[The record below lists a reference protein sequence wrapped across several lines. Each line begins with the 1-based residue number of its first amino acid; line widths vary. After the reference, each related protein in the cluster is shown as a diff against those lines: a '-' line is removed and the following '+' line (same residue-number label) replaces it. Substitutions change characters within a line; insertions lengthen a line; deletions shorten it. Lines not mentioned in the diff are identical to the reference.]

1 MGKIELLSPA
11 GNVEKLSYA
20 YAYGADA
27 AYIGLK
33 KFSLRVKAD
42 NFYEDEY
49 KKVLELKNRYPGK
62 RLHCALNISFHDEE
76 IDALKANLDYFRQYP
91 IDAFIVQDIG
101 IVPLLQ
107 KEFPKAE
114 LHLSTQASCV
124 NSEAVK
130 MYKSLGFSR
139 IVLGREIS
147 IAQIKRIKDSVPDM
161 ELETFV
167 HGAMCIA
174 YAGRCLM
181 SAYLTGRSAQSGFC
195 SHTCRWN
202 FNVSGTAGLSAPGAA
217 DGRGGVDGTGMSGV
231 TVGAGN
237 DAGRL
242 NAATARALAQSGLL
256 TLEEEQ
262 RKGEYFPV
270 FEGEDFTAV
279 LSSKDLRMIEHL
291 ADLRDAGIDSLK
303 IEGRMKSVYYVAMVT
318 RAYRKALDALE
329 GRISNEEAAPFVAE
343 LDNVAHRESTT
354 GFYYNKADADKT
366 TSGASDSKYQLAA
379 EIGDELPAADFDTLL
394 SEGTKRY
401 EASQAEL
408 AAMHPAAREA
418 RLKDLEIHTD
428 RRIIPFQKKEGWH
441 MYPINAMNMIRI
453 EDEIEFVAPD
463 FCSLKVPAGQWE
475 IISAE
480 TGLKLNW
487 VCDGHPAVIY
497 LPHQLPPATLL
508 RTLDPDYV
516 DGKIRDTGR

>member
-1 MGKIELLSPA
+1 MELLSPA
-11 GNVEKLSYA
+11 GNVEKLYYA

-49 KKVLELKNRYPGK
+49 KKVVALKEQFPGR

-76 IDALKANLDYFRQYP
+76 IDALKANLDYFKQYP

-107 KEFPKAE
+107 KEFPGAQ

-130 MYKSLGFSR
+130 MYKSMGFSR

-147 IAQIKRIKDSVPDM
+147 IDQIRRIKDSVPDM

-202 FNVSGTAGLSAPGAA
+202 FKLAEDRDS
-217 DGRGGVDGTGMSGV
+217 
-231 TVGAGN
+231 GN
-237 DAGRL
+237 DSSASHII
-242 NAATARALAQSGLL
+242 TAEEARQMGQSGLL
-256 TLEEEQ
+256 TIEEEQ
-262 RKGEYFPV
+262 RPGEKFPI
-270 FEGEDFTAV
+270 FEGEDFTAI
-279 LSSKDLRMIEHL
+279 LSSKDIRMIEHL

-318 RAYRKALDALE
+318 RAHRKALDALE
-329 GRISNEEAAPFVAE
+329 GKITDEEAAPYIAE
-343 LDNVAHRESTT
+343 LENVAHRESTT

-366 TSGASDSKYQLAA
+366 TTGASDSKYQLAA
-379 EIGDELPAADFDTLL
+379 EIGSEITGAAFDSVY
-394 SEGTKRY
+394 SEGQKRG
-401 EASQAEL
+401 AENQKVL
-408 AAMHPAAREA
+408 DEMHPAAREA
-418 RLKDLEIHTD
+418 RLKDYEQHPD
-428 RRIIPFQKKEGWH
+428 RRIIPFEKKDGWY
-441 MYPINAMNMIRI
+441 MYECNAMNMIRI
-453 EDEIEFVAPD
+453 EDDIEFVSPE
-463 FCSLKVPAGQWE
+463 FCSLTIPAGEWE
-475 IISAE
+475 IIDSE
-480 TGLKLNW
+480 TGLKMNW
-487 VCDGHPAVIY
+487 TCDGHPTYIY
-497 LPHQLPPATLL
+497 VSHKLPAATLL

-516 DGKIRDTGR
+516 EGKIRDTGR

>member
-1 MGKIELLSPA
+1 MELLSPA
-11 GNVEKLSYA
+11 GNVEKLKYA

-49 KKVLELKNRYPGK
+49 KKVIELKKKYPQK
-62 RLHCALNISFHDEE
+62 KLHCALNISFHDEE
-76 IDALKANLDYFRQYP
+76 IDALKKNLDYFKLYP

-107 KEFPKAE
+107 KEFPNVA

-130 MYKSLGFSR
+130 MYKNIGFKR

-147 IAQIKRIKDSVPDM
+147 LNQIRRIKDSVPDI

-202 FNVSGTAGLSAPGAA
+202 FRVGEDFSQNHHFTAEEAKKIAESG
-217 DGRGGVDGTGMSGV
+217 
-231 TVGAGN
+231 N
-237 DAGRL
+237 
-242 NAATARALAQSGLL
+242 LL
-256 TLEEEQ
+256 IEEEQ
-262 RKGEYFPV
+262 RRGEFFPI
-270 FEGEDFTAV
+270 FEGEDFTAI

-291 ADLRDAGIDSLK
+291 KDLQDSGVDSLK
-303 IEGRMKSVYYVAMVT
+303 IEGRMKSIYYVAMVT
-318 RAYRKALDALE
+318 RAYRKALDVLE
-329 GRISNEEAAPFVAE
+329 GKITQKEAEPFIKE
-343 LDNVAHRESTT
+343 LDNVSHRESTT
-354 GFYYNKADADKT
+354 GFYYKKSDADKT
-366 TSGASDSKYQLAA
+366 TSGASDSKYELAA
-379 EIGDELPAADFDTLL
+379 EIVNEIKDDDFENLYNL
-394 SEGTKRY
+394 GQKNY
-401 EASQAEL
+401 KIFAENL
-408 AAMHPAAREA
+408 EKMHPEAKKA

-428 RRIIPFQKKEGWH
+428 RKVVPFEKNQNWH
-441 MYPINAMNMIRI
+441 LYEIKALNKIDVSMEIQFVSPQIAFQTAKTGEWQLINPESGTLM
-453 EDEIEFVAPD
+453 
-463 FCSLKVPAGQWE
+463 
-475 IISAE
+475 
-480 TGLKLNW
+480 NW
-487 VCDGHPAVIY
+487 VCDGHPCFLYTKYELFENTLIRAV
-497 LPHQLPPATLL
+497 
-508 RTLDPDYV
+508 DPEFV
-516 DGKIRDTGR
+516 EGKIRDTGR

>member
-1 MGKIELLSPA
+1 MELLSPA

-49 KKVLELKNRYPGK
+49 KKVIELKKQYPGK
-62 RLHCALNISFHDEE
+62 RLHCALNISFHDDE
-76 IDALKANLDYFRQYP
+76 IDALKNNLDYFRQYP
-91 IDAFIVQDIG
+91 IDAFIVQDLG

-130 MYKSLGFSR
+130 MYKSLGFKR

-147 IAQIKRIKDSVPDM
+147 LKQIARIKDAVPDM
-161 ELETFV
+161 ELEAFV

-195 SHTCRWN
+195 AQSCRWN
-202 FNVSGTAGLSAPGAA
+202 FKAIDKNSSAAEGIKNHIITAEEAKKI
-217 DGRGGVDGTGMSGV
+217 
-231 TVGAGN
+231 
-237 DAGRL
+237 
-242 NAATARALAQSGLL
+242 AQSGTLL
-256 TLEEEQ
+256 LEEEQ

-270 FEGEDFTAV
+270 FEGEDFTAI
-279 LSSKDLRMIEHL
+279 LSSKDLRMINHL
-291 ADLRDAGIDSLK
+291 EDFKKAGVDSLK

-329 GRISNEEAAPFVAE
+329 GKITKEEAAPFIAE
-343 LDNVAHRESTT
+343 LDNVALRESTT
-354 GFYYNKADADKT
+354 GFYYNRSEADKT
-366 TSGASDSKYQLAA
+366 TIGASDSKYELAA
-379 EIGDELPAADFDTLL
+379 EIGKEITGSDFEQIFAAGQSNYKTFTKNLDE
-394 SEGTKRY
+394 
-401 EASQAEL
+401 
-408 AAMHPAAREA
+408 MHPQAREA
-418 RLKDLEIHTD
+418 RLKDLEIHPD
-428 RRIIPFQKKEGWH
+428 RKVIPFEQKKDWH
-441 MYPINAMNMIRI
+441 MYEFKALNKIDPTM
-453 EDEIEFVAPD
+453 DIEFVSPS
-463 FCSLKVPAGQWE
+463 FVSLIAKSGEWE
-475 IISAE
+475 IISPE
-480 TGLKLNW
+480 TGTKMNW
-487 VCDGHPAVIY
+487 VCDGHPCVIY
-497 LPHQLPPATLL
+497 TKYELPQSTLL
-508 RTLDPDYV
+508 RAQDPEYV
-516 DGKIRDTGR
+516 EGKIRDTGR

>member
-1 MGKIELLSPA
+1 MELLSPA

-33 KFSLRVKAD
+33 QFSLRVKAD
-42 NFYEDEY
+42 NFYDDEY
-49 KKVLELKNRYPGK
+49 KQVIALKEKYPGR
-62 RLHCALNISFHDEE
+62 RLHCALNISFHDDE
-76 IDALKANLDYFRQYP
+76 IDSLRQNLDYFKLYP

-107 KEFPKAE
+107 KEFPKAQ
-114 LHLSTQASCV
+114 LHLSTQSSCV

-130 MYKSLGFSR
+130 MYKAMGFSR

-147 IAQIKRIKDSVPDM
+147 LDQIRRIKDTVPDM
-161 ELETFV
+161 ELEAFC

-202 FNVSGTAGLSAPGAA
+202 FKVAGDQP
-217 DGRGGVDGTGMSGV
+217 MSV
-231 TVGAGN
+231 EQAK
-237 DAGRL
+237 
-242 NAATARALAQSGLL
+242 ALAQSGLL
-256 TLEEEQ
+256 TIEEEQ
-262 RKGEYFPV
+262 RPGEKFPI
-270 FEGEDFTAV
+270 FEGDDFTAV

-291 ADLRDAGIDSLK
+291 ADFKAAGVDSLK

-329 GRISNEEAAPFVAE
+329 GKITAAEAQPFIDE
-343 LDNVAHRESTT
+343 LENVSHRESTT
-354 GFYYNKADADKT
+354 GFYYNKAEADQT
-366 TSGASDSKYQLAA
+366 TIGASDSKYQLAA
-379 EIGDELPAADFDTLL
+379 EIDGEVTGKAFESIYELGQTNYKHHTDELN
-394 SEGTKRY
+394 
-401 EASQAEL
+401 
-408 AAMHPAAREA
+408 AMHPAAREA

-428 RRIIPFQKKEGWH
+428 RRVVPFEKHEGWK
-441 MYPINAMNMIRI
+441 MYSITALNMIKAD
-453 EDEIEFVAPD
+453 EEIEFVSPD
-463 FCSLKVPAGQWE
+463 FVSVTAKPDEFDLINP
-475 IISAE
+475 E
-480 TGLKLNW
+480 TGTKLNW
-487 VCDGHPAVIY
+487 VCDGHPCVVY
-497 LPHQLPPATLL
+497 TKYELPPAALL

-516 DGKIRDTGR
+516 EGQIRDTGR